1 MAPEGLDVVQPGDM
15 ETIAVPIDFLGV
27 NYYRREVFRDE
38 AAADNLPRMTF
49 ELPKSGTDWTEMGWE
64 IYPEGLYHVLMRLY
78 HEYGMPKL
86 YVTENGCSFSDG
98 PGEDGRIRDQRRI
111 DYLREHFAAA
121 AQAIEHGAPLAG
133 YFVWSMLDNFEW
145 AHGYSQRFGIIWVDF
160 ETGERIPKDS
170 ALWYK
175 RFITL

>member
-1 MAPEGLDVVQPGDM
+1 
-15 ETIAVPIDFLGV
+15 
-27 NYYRREVFRDE
+27 
-38 AAADNLPRMTF
+38 MTF
-49 ELPKSGTDWTEMGWE
+49 ELPKSGTGWTEMGWE
-64 IYPEGLYHVLMRLY
+64 IYPEGLYHVLMRLH

-111 DYLREHFAAA
+111 DYLREHFTAA

-133 YFVWSMLDNFEW
+133 YFVWSLLDNFEW
-145 AHGYSQRFGIIWVDF
+145 AHGHSQRFGIIWVDF
-160 ETGERIPKDS
+160 ETRERILKDS